1 MFDLQSTCTELKHT
15 MMLVLALVSLT
26 LGGRE
31 KAVSC
36 LHDCSSKFLQKASQG
51 TLLKYLRMVLPETR
65 AAYL

>member
-26 LGGRE
+26 LGGLE

-36 LHDCSSKFLQKASQG
+36 LPCKFLQKASQG
-51 TLLKYLRMVLPETR
+51 TLSKYLRMVLPETR